1 MGFCHGTSRKERRP
15 IGFQG
20 LVSAPSTAKDGMMS
34 YWMIGAGMA
43 CVALLG
49 LGFAILIFQ
58 LDASVED
65 ELRLSDE
72 DRHWTS
78 II

>member
-1 MGFCHGTSRKERRP
+1 
-15 IGFQG
+15 
-20 LVSAPSTAKDGMMS
+20 MMS